1 MTRREIS
8 APPALGDFSCR
19 VEKPLGG
26 SSEGC
31 FLLSLENSIADNKQV
46 NRPVF
51 MFSQMVLTR
60 KLANRVSSQMRST
73 QTAPGP
79 KLKASGHRPRL
90 VFQSLP
96 ESLPARKAKVGYFY
110 SHLGGPPWPGTS
122 QTRGTV
128 ERPAASGGCTPP
140 ELAGMGLN

>member
-1 MTRREIS
+1 M
-8 APPALGDFSCR
+8 
-19 VEKPLGG
+19 EKPLGG
-26 SSEGC
+26 SSEGA
-31 FLLSLENSIADNKQV
+31 FLLSLENSIATNKQI
-46 NRPVF
+46 NQPAF

-79 KLKASGHRPRL
+79 KLKASGHRRRL
-90 VFQSLP
+90 VFQSHP
-96 ESLPARKAKVGYFY
+96 ESLPARKAKVGYLY

-128 ERPAASGGCTPP
+128 ERPATPGGCTPP
-140 ELAGMGLN
+140 ELAGVCLN